1 MVKLLALYD
10 KVQGTELSV
19 AAASTYCSLVTIAAD
34 YCGNS
39 VAVKMVVAS
48 YIELLRPYILSNI
61 RSAGD
66 TEPQSSSK
74 CPECAAACLVLG
86 ITGKETKAEIAR
98 AYTDLAKVWHPDRF
112 SEKDER
118 LRRKAGE
125 QMREVN
131 LAYGHLKRCE
141 SAHVSSTG

>member
-48 YIELLRPYILSNI
+48 YIELLRPYILVTLSRN
-61 RSAGD
+61 
-66 TEPQSSSK
+66 
-74 CPECAAACLVLG
+74 
-86 ITGKETKAEIAR
+86 
-98 AYTDLAKVWHPDRF
+98 
-112 SEKDER
+112 R
-118 LRRKAGE
+118 LRNAPNVRQRA
-125 QMREVN
+125 
-131 LAYGHLKRCE
+131 
-141 SAHVSSTG
+141 SF